1 MDHVGY
7 LLDSLIRMVVHS
19 FQYKNVANDEYAI
32 YLLESVTSC
41 ESCLSRANQQIRMPC
56 TLNRGAIIWMF
67 ECFLKYSDTNFIG
80 VIDTNN
86 GIYLMSS
93 KFGGDLTLIQLKVY
107 QLLT

>member
-1 MDHVGY
+1 
-7 LLDSLIRMVVHS
+7 
-19 FQYKNVANDEYAI
+19 
-32 YLLESVTSC
+32 
-41 ESCLSRANQQIRMPC
+41 
-56 TLNRGAIIWMF
+56 MF

-107 QLLT
+107 QLLTWLSSKVLLRLLHAHGSIKLVNKFSIYGLVECTWDVS